1 LRKWKIITEGAPA
14 AIGPYSQ
21 AIRAG
26 DLIFV
31 SGQLPIDPD
40 TGEMISEIGRATR
53 RIFANIEAVL
63 LAGDSTMS
71 DIVKLTVYLTDL
83 SDFEEV
89 NGVFK
94 EFFTSEPPARETVQ
108 VAGLPKGSRLE
119 ISAVAVAGGEGRQ

>member
-1 LRKWKIITEGAPA
+1 MRKWKIITEGAPA

-40 TGEMISEIGRATR
+40 TGGMISETGRATR

-63 LAGDSTMS
+63 LAGDSSMS

-83 SDFEEV
+83 GDFEEV
-89 NGVFK
+89 NGVFN

-119 ISAVAVAGGEGRQ
+119 ISAVAVARGEGRQ